1 MRKIWLVIKREYLTR
16 VRTKGFIIWTIA
28 LPLFTIGVVIL
39 PVLMATRQA
48 NRTQQIAILD
58 QTGALAARIAEGL
71 DEKLPNGQ
79 AAYHVV
85 RTVEPPAA
93 AELSGLRQELRAQ
106 VNAGKLDGYLIVSQ
120 GVLAGSPGRPAEY
133 YSKNPTADLTSL
145 GTIRRAVSD
154 AVIAWRLKQRGFQA
168 EKLSDLVRGV
178 EVTFI
183 KVTREGEVE
192 EKGQTFF
199 TAFIMAFVLYMTLII
214 YGVITMRSVME
225 EKNTRI
231 VEVLVSSLRP
241 FQLLMGK
248 ILGVAAV
255 GFTQYLIWTV
265 CGGLL
270 AGYGA
275 AMAAAVNPGVSLPK
289 IQLPVSM
296 LVYLVVFYLAGYF
309 LYASLYAAAG
319 AMVSSDEEAQQVQ
332 IPMTLMIVVS
342 LMLFMV
348 IMRNPNSTLSVVLSL
363 IPFFAPILMILRI
376 AVQTP
381 PFWQIAASIGLTLV
395 TTLGLVKFS
404 AKIYRVGILMYGKRP
419 SLVELLRWLR
429 YT

>member
-1 MRKIWLVIKREYLTR
+1 MRKIWLVVKREYLTR
-16 VRTKGFIIWTIA
+16 VRTKGFVIGTIA
-28 LPLFTIGVVIL
+28 LPLFAITVLIL
-39 PVLMATRQA
+39 PVLVAKRQA
-48 NRTQQIAILD
+48 DRTQQIAILD
-58 QTGALAARIAEGL
+58 QTGSVAANIAAGL
-71 DEKLPNGQ
+71 DEKLPNGKPEYQ
-79 AAYHVV
+79 VV

-93 AELSGLRQELRAQ
+93 ADLTELRQQLRGE
-106 VNAGKLDGYLIVSQ
+106 VNAGKLDGYLVVSQ
-120 GVLAGSPGRPAEY
+120 DVLTGKPAEY
-133 YSKNPTADLTSL
+133 YSKNPAGELTSL
-145 GTIRRAVSD
+145 ETIRRAVSD

-168 EKLSDLVRGV
+168 EKLNDLVRGV

-192 EKGQTFF
+192 EKGQTFL
-199 TAFIMAFVLYMTLII
+199 TAIVMAMVLYLTLIV
-214 YGVITMRSVME
+214 YGVMTMRSVVE

-255 GFTQYLIWTV
+255 GFTQYLIWTI

-270 AGYGA
+270 AGYGS
-275 AMAAAVNPGVSLPK
+275 AMAAAANPGASLPK
-289 IQLPVSM
+289 IHLPVST

-332 IPMTLMIVVS
+332 MPMTLTIVLS
-342 LMLFMV
+342 FMLFMV

-381 PFWQIAASIGLTLV
+381 PFWQIAASIGLTFV
-395 TTLGLVKFS
+395 TAFGLVKFS

-429 YT
+429 YS

>member
-16 VRTKGFIIWTIA
+16 VRTKGFIIATIA
-28 LPLFTIGVVIL
+28 LPLFSITVFML
-39 PVLMATRQA
+39 PVFVASRQA
-48 NRTQQIAILD
+48 SRTQQIAIVD
-58 QTGALAARIAEGL
+58 HTGALAAGIAQGL

-79 AAYHVV
+79 PAFRVV
-85 RTVEPPAA
+85 RTLDRPAPG
-93 AELSGLRQELRAQ
+93 ELPRLRQELRDQ
-106 VNAGKLDGYLIVSQ
+106 VNTGKLDGYLIISEDVVGAS
-120 GVLAGSPGRPAEY
+120 GRPAEF
-133 YSKNPTADLTSL
+133 YSKSPSADFTFL

-154 AVIAWRLKQRGFQA
+154 AVIAWRLKQRGFQP

-178 EVTFI
+178 DVTFI

-192 EKGQTFF
+192 EKGQTFL
-199 TAFIMAFVLYMTLII
+199 TAMIMTMVLYTTLIV
-214 YGVITMRSVME
+214 YGALTMRSVIE
-225 EKNTRI
+225 EKSTHI

-241 FQLLMGK
+241 FQLLAGK

-255 GFTQYLIWTV
+255 GFTQYIIWGV

-275 AMAAAVNPGVSLPK
+275 TMAAAVSPGATMPK

-319 AMVSSDEEAQQVQ
+319 AMVSSDEEGQQVQ
-332 IPMTLMIVVS
+332 LPMTLMIVMS
-342 LMLFMV
+342 FMFFMV
-348 IMRNPNSTLSVVLSL
+348 IMRSPNSTLSVVLSL
-363 IPFFAPILMILRI
+363 IPFFAPVLMTFRI
-376 AVQTP
+376 AIETP
-381 PFWQIAASIGLTLV
+381 PFWQIAASVGLMIA

-419 SLVELLRWLR
+419 SVVELLRWLR

>member
-1 MRKIWLVIKREYLTR
+1 MRKIWLVVKREYLTR
-16 VRTKGFIIWTIA
+16 VRTKGFVIGTIA
-28 LPLFTIGVVIL
+28 LPLFAITVLIL
-39 PVLMATRQA
+39 PILIANRQA

-58 QTGALAARIAEGL
+58 QTGALAAGIAEGL

-79 AAYHVV
+79 AAFRVV
-85 RTVEPPAA
+85 RTVDQPGD
-93 AELSGLRQELRAQ
+93 LSGLRQQLRAQ
-106 VNAGKLDGYLIVSQ
+106 VNAGKLDGYLVVSQ
-120 GVLAGSPGRPAEY
+120 DVLAAKPAEY
-133 YSKNPTADLTSL
+133 YSKNPTAELTSL

-168 EKLSDLVRGV
+168 EKLNDLVRGV

-192 EKGQTFF
+192 EKGQTFL
-199 TAFIMAFVLYMTLII
+199 TAIVMAMVLYLTLLV
-214 YGVITMRSVME
+214 YGVMTMRSVIE

-255 GFTQYLIWTV
+255 GFTQYIIWTV
-265 CGGLL
+265 CGGLM

-275 AMAAAVNPGVSLPK
+275 AMAAAINPVATLPK

-332 IPMTLMIVVS
+332 MPMTLMIVVS
-342 LMLFMV
+342 FMLFMV

-363 IPFFAPILMILRI
+363 IPFFAPVLMILRI

-381 PFWQIAASIGLTLV
+381 PFWQIAASIGLTIA
-395 TTLGLVKFS
+395 TALGLVKFS

-419 SLVELLRWLR
+419 SLAELLRWLR